1 MGSNERQEF
10 IIMLLIEKKTEEDQ
24 KFYDWLYDNFNI
36 EAFNERYKE
45 LLDDFL
51 NRYALD
57 TTEKSAKTN

>member
-1 MGSNERQEF
+1 MSELV
-10 IIMLLIEKKTEEDQ
+10 IMLLIEKKTEEDQ